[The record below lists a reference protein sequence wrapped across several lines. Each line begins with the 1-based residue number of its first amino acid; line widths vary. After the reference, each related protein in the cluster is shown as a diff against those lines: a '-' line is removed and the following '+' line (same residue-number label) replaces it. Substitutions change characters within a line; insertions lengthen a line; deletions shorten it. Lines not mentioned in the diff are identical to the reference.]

1 MYDFFVTA
9 FLFLDADNVLKQRV
23 SSSHSLSTNNDRQL
37 LEVKEEAELARPR
50 GMSSIYH
57 DSDENM
63 VGCSFDCSL
72 HLHLMGKWETLII
85 VK

>member
-1 MYDFFVTA
+1 M
-9 FLFLDADNVLKQRV
+9 

-37 LEVKEEAELARPR
+37 LEVKEEAELSRPR

-63 VGCSFDCSL
+63 VGCSFHYSL
-72 HLHLMGKWETLII
+72 HFHFEWKNGRK
-85 VK
+85 